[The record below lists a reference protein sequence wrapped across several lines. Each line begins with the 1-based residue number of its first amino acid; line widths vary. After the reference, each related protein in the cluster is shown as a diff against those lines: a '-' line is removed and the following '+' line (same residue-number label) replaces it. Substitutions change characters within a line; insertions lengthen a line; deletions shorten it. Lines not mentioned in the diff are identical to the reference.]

1 MITESTIA
9 TAPRLDPR
17 ALRSD
22 FPILA
27 RRLANGRRLVY
38 LDNAATSQ
46 CPRQVVDALVNVYTQ
61 GYANVHR
68 GIHDLSEQATELF
81 EATRE
86 RVCRFLNAESAEE
99 IIFTHGTTESIN
111 LVARSWGEA
120 ELRPGDEVVVTQME
134 HHSNIVPW
142 QQAAARSGAT
152 LRWAPIRDN
161 GQLDFDAF
169 EALLNPRTRLV
180 AVSGVSNVLGTI
192 NPIETIVA
200 KTHAAGAR
208 VLVDGAQW
216 VGHLPVDVRRLDID
230 FLAFSAHKMLGPGG
244 VGVLYGKR
252 ELLSAMPAFLG
263 GGGMVAEVIREGFIP
278 AELPAKFEA
287 GTPAIAEIIALAAA
301 LDYLEKVGL
310 DAVH

>member
-120 ELRPGDEVVVTQME
+120 ELRPGD
-134 HHSNIVPW
+134 
-142 QQAAARSGAT
+142 
-152 LRWAPIRDN
+152 
-161 GQLDFDAF
+161 
-169 EALLNPRTRLV
+169 
-180 AVSGVSNVLGTI
+180 
-192 NPIETIVA
+192 
-200 KTHAAGAR
+200 
-208 VLVDGAQW
+208 
-216 VGHLPVDVRRLDID
+216 
-230 FLAFSAHKMLGPGG
+230 
-244 VGVLYGKR
+244 
-252 ELLSAMPAFLG
+252 
-263 GGGMVAEVIREGFIP
+263 
-278 AELPAKFEA
+278 
-287 GTPAIAEIIALAAA
+287 
-301 LDYLEKVGL
+301 
-310 DAVH
+310 